1 MSSSK
6 YLVKTQMHEIKNSA
20 SEIISPHCVPVESPI
35 SDRVSDTLKR
45 EYFCPPM
52 RKIQTQSFPCNV
64 YFGGEKSGSS

>member
-1 MSSSK
+1 MPSSK

-45 EYFCPPM
+45 EYFCPP
-52 RKIQTQSFPCNV
+52 FPAM
-64 YFGGEKSGSS
+64 FTMTEKNQAHLNFKPRV